1 MRMGL
6 EHSHHRSVINAM
18 GHVLSCLVAYAFRRK
33 WGKSPGGFGDGL
45 HRSVGECQ
53 KMAEFRAYRSAGER
67 MLHLRARTFAP
78 LTFRPGKP
86 SISLTNQQ
94 IEAYP

>member
-1 MRMGL
+1 MG
-6 EHSHHRSVINAM
+6 EA
-18 GHVLSCLVAYAFRRK
+18 GK

-78 LTFRPGKP
+78 LTAYLAKP
-86 SISLTNQQ
+86 L
-94 IEAYP
+94 

>member
-1 MRMGL
+1 MNMLNATLMSAKQPPL
-6 EHSHHRSVINAM
+6 EKRGNVVDAWHR
-18 GHVLSCLVAYAFRRK
+18 HVSRIGAGTDRK

-67 MLHLRARTFAP
+67 MLHLRARTFAL
-78 LTFRPGKP
+78 LTTDHGNLMFVPG
-86 SISLTNQQ
+86 
-94 IEAYP
+94 

>member
-1 MRMGL
+1 MKSPSDRTATPAGFPRNAWL
-6 EHSHHRSVINAM
+6 ASIGTGGWLASESVAGFVGIRK
-18 GHVLSCLVAYAFRRK
+18 LSK

-45 HRSVGECQ
+45 HRSVDECQ

-78 LTFRPGKP
+78 LTK
-86 SISLTNQQ
+86 LTQSN
-94 IEAYP
+94 